1 MRHNDGVNP
10 TVAVALVTS
19 LSTLAAAGLTGTIS
33 ALLTRR
39 QLEHQRVLAREQR
52 TEERADHR
60 RELRREVYQHFVSQV
75 DEAYRVLDAGWFAAP
90 FTEGSHWEA
99 GFTARR
105 ALDEANVRV
114 QLEGP
119 EAVAA
124 QAAEVVSSVGREF
137 REHRRVLDAHPG
149 ATGSAAELAAATR
162 SEVLKARFRTT
173 AGFIASARQELTDLV
188 PAEDSRGS

>member
-1 MRHNDGVNP
+1 MNP

-33 ALLTRR
+33 ARLTRR

-52 TEERADHR
+52 AEERADHR

-90 FTEGSHWEA
+90 FTGGSHWEG
-99 GFTARR
+99 GFAARR

-119 EAVAA
+119 EEVAT
-124 QAAEVVSSVGREF
+124 QAAEVVRSVGREF
-137 REHRRVLDAHPG
+137 REHRRILDAHPG
-149 ATGSAAELAAATR
+149 ATGSAAELDAAGRT
-162 SEVLKARFRTT
+162 EVLKARFRTT
-173 AGFIASARQELTDLV
+173 AEFISSARRELNE
-188 PAEDSRGS
+188 PAPATDSRGI